1 MHGWVDLVGWS
12 HRCTDCNLW
21 ERLGISGTGYCEP
34 KILPATQLAVSENWR
49 IHNTVIWPYAQWY
62 TDMSAVSGYGGWA
75 AGRTSG
81 LYKIERWDAGSWCHY
96 HSLSLAS
103 VKSRLVF
110 PLWYWLI
117 RVVTHKGP
125 LNGCVCIRYKEILNS
140 FVYCWWSG
148 NWLLIPLVKI
158 LSLYL
163 VSNFWKF
170 KCFDCV

>member
-1 MHGWVDLVGWS
+1 MRAIGDKW
-12 HRCTDCNLW
+12 HRLLW
-21 ERLGISGTGYCEP
+21 AKDPSCYPVSSIRELKDTQHP
-34 KILPATQLAVSENWR
+34 DPLP
-49 IHNTVIWPYAQWY
+49 VIWPYAQWY

-81 LYKIERWDAGSWCHY
+81 LYKIEPWDAGSWCHY

-125 LNGCVCIRYKEILNS
+125 LNGCVCIRYKETLNS